1 MEGDFNMLMKIVGL
15 IIGTMIAGTSIYY
28 YVQDKDDAS
37 SRRIYGTAAIV
48 GAVIAVIAAVMLLI

>member
-1 MEGDFNMLMKIVGL
+1 MIIK
-15 IIGTMIAGTSIYY
+15 IIGRMITGAGIYY
-28 YVQDKDDAS
+28 FIHDKDDAY